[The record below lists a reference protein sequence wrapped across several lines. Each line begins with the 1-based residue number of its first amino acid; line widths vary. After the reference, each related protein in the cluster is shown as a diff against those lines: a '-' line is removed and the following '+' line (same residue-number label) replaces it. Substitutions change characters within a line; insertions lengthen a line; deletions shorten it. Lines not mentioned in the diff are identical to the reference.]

1 MGRAMAPGLHPP
13 PPPLGVVLRLVP
25 EYGGLRGPVRRLT
38 LSLWPGA
45 ATGRLIGEALSLAFP
60 EGIVAGGVT
69 NPIMPGGYALAGKW
83 AGSPLGGLHL
93 ENQPVVLP
101 GMGWSPSPQ

>member
-1 MGRAMAPGLHPP
+1 MEGCGGRSAW
-13 PPPLGVVLRLVP
+13 
-25 EYGGLRGPVRRLT
+25 LT

-83 AGSPLGGLHL
+83 ARVPLGGLHL
-93 ENQPVVLP
+93 ENQPVVL
-101 GMGWSPSPQ
+101 